1 MRALRR
7 LHRYVGTSA
16 ALLVL
21 WLAGSGLFLQHA
33 VDLDLQN
40 RFVTNAWLLSFYDV
54 RAPLRVMVFD
64 AGAVPVVQVD
74 ERVFLGPKRVL
85 AAVSPL
91 KGALAIGDGTTV
103 IALTDELVHVNAQ
116 GEVLDR
122 VGALEG
128 LTLPI
133 LALGR
138 GDGDV
143 LILRSER
150 GIQQVSADF
159 VDIGAYSGRVARFSS
174 SRALAPVPDELR
186 DAYLDGIISV
196 ERLLADMHAG
206 RMPGGIA
213 TALIDLA
220 ALALILLAIS
230 GLYMFARTR

>member
-7 LHRYVGTSA
+7 LHRYVGTFA

-33 VDLDLQN
+33 VDLNLQN

-54 RAPLRVMVFD
+54 RAPVRVMAFD
-64 AGAVPVVQVD
+64 AAAVPVAQVD

-122 VGALEG
+122 IGALEG

-138 GDGDV
+138 GEDDV

-174 SRALAPVPDELR
+174 STALAPVPDELR